1 MSTEQHS
8 PLAFTQ
14 IPDTEK
20 VAAAIDLN
28 GAWQFKA
35 TDESVWLDACVPS
48 TVHSDLIR
56 GGRLEEPFYRDNEFK
71 AQWVE
76 KKEWE
81 YRRAFR
87 VDESFL
93 AHGAIVLDCR
103 GLDTIAE
110 IYVNGSLVARTRN
123 MFVEYEFDVKSLLR
137 VGENEIHIV
146 FRSILEWNKQQVAQE
161 PRVIWED
168 EKGNYYCAR
177 KSGTDFGWN
186 WGLRLLGC
194 GIWRPIRLAA
204 YNTARITALW
214 VRQDLRDPN
223 RAMIEVNAEI
233 EHSSA
238 RELAL
243 EIQVLLDGKVV
254 SQTTIPAASEK
265 IQAQIAI
272 DNPRLWWPNGWG
284 EPTLYTVVATLKTS
298 AANVHTRRIRI
309 GLRTIELVQERDERG
324 QTFGFKIN
332 GHLIFCKGANW
343 IPAGALKDRLTVAHY
358 RHLLS
363 ICQETHMNMLR
374 VWAGGI
380 YEPDCFYDLCD
391 DLGIMLWHDFMFA
404 SGPYFANASY
414 LENVRDEIANVVRR
428 LRHHPSIV
436 LWCGNNEQE
445 SDMPKWVEQWKTVT
459 WEDFDRVFYE
469 TIPQTAAQHDPDRP
483 YWPGSPHHP
492 LDRKAQNSDYESAS
506 GDTHL
511 WDVWHAD
518 QPFTWYVD
526 HLDYRF
532 VSEFGFYSL
541 PTPETIR
548 SFTVPEDCYFS
559 SRILDLHNK
568 TGRKS
573 RRDEDLGNMTIA
585 RYAASMYRMPK
596 GFENWVYLSQVM
608 HGEGMKIAVEA
619 YRRNYPHTT
628 GALYW
633 QLNENWPTISGS
645 SLDYYGRWKA
655 LQYMARHFF
664 NPILVCGWVEGAHI
678 RIWGVNDFLHEM
690 PGTLQW
696 TLARFDGSEIE
707 RGTQDARLPANT
719 STLFAELD
727 FERVVGENPTHATYR
742 NTNYANRSQYYL
754 AYRLVQGERVLSSNV
769 SFFVPYKYL
778 TLEPPRL
785 KCELKQEN
793 GVWLVTVSAERFA
806 AYVELGLKNG
816 YARFSDNYFH
826 LLPGETRRVQIVE
839 CGISAEQVRRQLYVK
854 SLLDSFGERAGKAT

>member
-1 MSTEQHS
+1 MSAEQPS
-8 PLAFTQ
+8 LFAFAQ
-14 IPDTEK
+14 IPDAES
-20 VAAAIDLN
+20 VAATIDLN
-28 GAWQFKA
+28 GGWQFKG
-35 TDESVWLDACVPS
+35 TDEAAWQDACIPS

-56 GGRLEEPFYRDNEFK
+56 AGRLEDPFYRDNEFK

-81 YRRAFR
+81 YRRSFC
-87 VDESFL
+87 VDENFS
-93 AHGAIVLDCR
+93 AHDKIVLDCR

-123 MFVEYEFDVKSLLR
+123 MFIEYEFDVKSLLR

-146 FRSILEWNKQQVAQE
+146 FRSILEWNKHQVAQE
-161 PRVIWED
+161 SRVIWED

-204 YNTARITALW
+204 YDTARITTLW
-214 VRQDLRDPN
+214 VCQDLRDPN

-233 EHSSA
+233 ERFA
-238 RELAL
+238 AQGLTL

-254 SQTTIPAASEK
+254 SQTSVPVASEK
-265 IQAQIAI
+265 INTQVAI
-272 DNPRLWWPNGWG
+272 DHPQLWWPNGWG
-284 EPTLYTVVATLKTS
+284 KPTLYTVVATLKTG
-298 AANVHTRRIRI
+298 AANLHSRRARI
-309 GLRTIELVQERDERG
+309 GLRTVELVQEKDERG
-324 QTFGFKIN
+324 QTLGFKVN
-332 GHLIFCKGANW
+332 GHLIFGKGANW
-343 IPAGALKDRLTVAHY
+343 IPAGSLRDRLTIAHY

-363 ICQETHMNMLR
+363 SCQETHMNMLR

-391 DLGIMLWHDFMFA
+391 ELGIMLWHDFMFA

-445 SDMPKWVEQWKTVT
+445 SDMPKWVKQWKTVT

-506 GDTHL
+506 GDAHL

-518 QPFTWYVD
+518 QPFTWYVE
-526 HLDYRF
+526 HLGYRF

-541 PTPETIR
+541 PTLETIR
-548 SFTVPEDCYFS
+548 SFTAPEDRYFS
-559 SRILDLHNK
+559 SRVLDLHNK

-573 RRDEDLGNMTIA
+573 RRDEDLGNITIA
-585 RYAASMYRMPK
+585 RYAASMYQMPK

-619 YRRNYPHTT
+619 YRHNYPHTT

-664 NPILVCGWVEGAHI
+664 NPILVCGWVEGARI
-678 RIWGVNDFLHEM
+678 RIWGVNDLLHEM
-690 PGTLQW
+690 PCQVQW
-696 TLARFDGSEIE
+696 TLARFNGCEIKRGAQDVRLSPNGS
-707 RGTQDARLPANT
+707 AL
-719 STLFAELD
+719 LAELD
-727 FERVVGENPTHATYR
+727 FERVVGENPEHSTYR
-742 NTNYANRSQYYL
+742 NTDYANRSQYYL

-769 SFFVPYKYL
+769 SFFAPYKYL

-785 KCELKQEN
+785 KHEIKQE
-793 GVWLVTVSAERFA
+793 GARSLVTVAAERFA

-826 LLPGETRRVQIVE
+826 LLPGETKCVQVVE
-839 CGISAEQVRRQLYVK
+839 SSVCAEEVRRQLYVK
-854 SLLDSFGERAGKAT
+854 SLLDSFAKPNDF